1 MVFGRRVAFCKR
13 RYDFKNG
20 KEEATRELLLLSVYV
35 SRLRRIFIHY
45 SLYFFLSFINNV
57 CVILK
62 QACCLQPVDVVK
74 TRLQLDKTGQ
84 YKGIAD
90 CFKQIQANEGTK
102 ALWKGLTPFATHLCF
117 KYMLRMGTNA
127 TFQAG
132 LRDENGYLSTQ
143 RRMLAGFGAG
153 VCEAVMI
160 VTPFEVVKIRLQ
172 QQKGLDASK
181 LKYKGTFHCA
191 KTIIAEEGVKGLWS
205 GVGPTIARNGT
216 NQMCLFTAKAQVDK
230 TLWGKHDG
238 DGMVLHPAQ
247 SLVSGGLAATFG
259 PIATGPFDVMKTRLM
274 AQAKAPPGTEA
285 KYKGFLHAGVVIFR
299 EEGIFAMWKGL
310 LPRLMRIPPGQAI
323 TWMVADQVVGFVE
336 RRQEEQ

>member
-1 MVFGRRVAFCKR
+1 MEIAKTRKKRRRVNSFC
-13 RYDFKNG
+13 
-20 KEEATRELLLLSVYV
+20 SVSV
-35 SRLRRIFIHY
+35 SRLRRIFVHY